1 MKNGNEKNAASGVS
15 GCFDDGLCLTVGTA
29 IRIDPLFHD
38 HPPLKDSFYAPDHE
52 RSINDGTTG
61 YCRYKNKLTG
71 YHDHFVRSCDPG

>member
-1 MKNGNEKNAASGVS
+1 MRLLVFPAVLTT
-15 GCFDDGLCLTVGTA
+15 GLCLTVDTA
-29 IRIDPLFHD
+29 IWIDPLFHD